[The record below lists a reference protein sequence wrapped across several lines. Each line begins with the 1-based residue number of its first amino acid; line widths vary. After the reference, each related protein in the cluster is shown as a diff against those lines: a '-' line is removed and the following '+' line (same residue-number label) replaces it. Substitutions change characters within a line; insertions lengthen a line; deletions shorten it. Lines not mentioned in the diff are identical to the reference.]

1 MGKLTRLNAPVT
13 KKVAAS
19 AVAVGAAVTMAQPA
33 QAAPVVVPN
42 TDITVEVPGIENI
55 PNIANVP
62 GIQEWVPSLAGQAEV
77 VSYAAVDQAA
87 APVAAEAAPA
97 VELSSGQAVVDAART
112 KIGSPYVYGA
122 AGPYAFDCSGL
133 TSWAYAQVG
142 KSIPR
147 TSYDQAAMGTPV
159 SRDQL
164 QAGDIIAFY
173 SGASHVGIYTGN
185 GTVIHALTE
194 GTPLSESPIDY
205 MPYYG
210 AVRF

>member
-1 MGKLTRLNAPVT
+1 MGNHTRFNARFAT
-13 KKVAAS
+13 KATAS

-33 QAAPVVVPN
+33 QAVPVIVPN
-42 TDITVEVPGIENI
+42 TGITVEVPGLENV

-62 GIQEWVPSLAGQAEV
+62 GVSQWVPSMAGQAEV
-77 VSYAAVDQAA
+77 VSYAAVNEAA
-87 APVAAEAAPA
+87 APAAAPQ
-97 VELSSGQAVVDAART
+97 VSNGQAVVDAART
-112 KIGSPYVYGA
+112 KIGAPYVYGA
-122 AGPYAFDCSGL
+122 AGPSAFDCSGL
-133 TSWAYAQVG
+133 TSWAYSQVG
-142 KSIPR
+142 KAIPR
-147 TSYDQAAMGTPV
+147 TSYAQAAQGTPV

-164 QAGDIIAFY
+164 QPGDIIAFY

-205 MPYYG
+205 MPYHS